1 MGLSSHGAYF
11 LLFTD
16 VRRLTDT
23 SANGEPRLRVFS
35 DGPSSLDT
43 GGIRSAAIASG
54 IPSEIPTVSYISC
67 SRSTV
72 RF

>member
-11 LLFTD
+11 ALFTD

-23 SANGEPRLRVFS
+23 AANGETRLKVFN
-35 DGPSSLDT
+35 DVPSSLAT
-43 GGIRSAAIASG
+43 GRIRSAAIASG
-54 IPSEIPTVSYISC
+54 TPSEIPTVSYISC

-72 RF
+72 RI